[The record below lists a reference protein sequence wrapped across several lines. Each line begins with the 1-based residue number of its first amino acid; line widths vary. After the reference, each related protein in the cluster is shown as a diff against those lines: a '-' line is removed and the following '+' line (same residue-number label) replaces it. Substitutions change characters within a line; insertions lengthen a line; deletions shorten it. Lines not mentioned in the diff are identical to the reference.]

1 MGTKCK
7 KCGQYEA
14 EEDPTTGTVVCTN
27 CGAISEEN
35 QIVSSIQF
43 TENAGGSSI
52 IGTFHSADGLN
63 NSVNHIGSRNHREVT
78 LRKAKESICRLC
90 AELRL
95 PKQHEDEAYN
105 YYRLALNKSFTRGR
119 RAEQVYASCV
129 YLSCRLNPR
138 QNELMLLDFSQV
150 LKVNVY
156 ILGKTFLK
164 LSQELNITPHMLDP
178 VFYIHRF
185 AHQLG
190 FGDSGTKNKEVMET
204 SNRIVQRMNRDWMT
218 EGRRPA
224 GICGAAFV
232 IAARMH
238 GFRCNIEDITKVFK
252 IGPNT
257 IRKRLH
263 EFGATPSAKLTID
276 EFNRIDLESEFDPP
290 SFIKAQEEAAKKFDN
305 EEIDRQVTEAE
316 ALIPEIDQAMTE
328 DQKKAAKRK
337 RRPKKASGDAEEVPS
352 DPELQMVHKAGFLDP
367 LKTPEEALARLNPNF
382 VGSSDTPSTSRP
394 ENGRLESLLP
404 NESYQPT
411 VESLGITRSH
421 AEMLSL
427 SDPSM
432 ENNVSKEE
440 LHDGELD
447 LEGIDD
453 DEISCMILNEAEVSR
468 KTTMWENRKE
478 NKEWVKRQE
487 EKRLEEAS
495 NPPKAKRARK
505 RRGKS
510 TLPEYSTAG
519 EALQTVIKQK
529 RFSTNINYDVL
540 NTLKEALSTS
550 KEVEQ
555 KKSPIKIIDKK
566 KTEA

>member
-328 DQKKAAKRK
+328 DQKKGAKRK

-352 DPELQMVHKAGFLDP
+352 DPELQM
-367 LKTPEEALARLNPNF
+367 
-382 VGSSDTPSTSRP
+382 
-394 ENGRLESLLP
+394 
-404 NESYQPT
+404 
-411 VESLGITRSH
+411 
-421 AEMLSL
+421 
-427 SDPSM
+427 
-432 ENNVSKEE
+432 
-440 LHDGELD
+440 
-447 LEGIDD
+447 
-453 DEISCMILNEAEVSR
+453 
-468 KTTMWENRKE
+468 
-478 NKEWVKRQE
+478 
-487 EKRLEEAS
+487 
-495 NPPKAKRARK
+495 
-505 RRGKS
+505 
-510 TLPEYSTAG
+510 
-519 EALQTVIKQK
+519 
-529 RFSTNINYDVL
+529 
-540 NTLKEALSTS
+540 
-550 KEVEQ
+550 
-555 KKSPIKIIDKK
+555 
-566 KTEA
+566 

>member
-1 MGTKCK
+1 
-7 KCGQYEA
+7 
-14 EEDPTTGTVVCTN
+14 
-27 CGAISEEN
+27 
-35 QIVSSIQF
+35 
-43 TENAGGSSI
+43 
-52 IGTFHSADGLN
+52 
-63 NSVNHIGSRNHREVT
+63 
-78 LRKAKESICRLC
+78 
-90 AELRL
+90 
-95 PKQHEDEAYN
+95 
-105 YYRLALNKSFTRGR
+105 
-119 RAEQVYASCV
+119 
-129 YLSCRLNPR
+129 
-138 QNELMLLDFSQV
+138 
-150 LKVNVY
+150 
-156 ILGKTFLK
+156 
-164 LSQELNITPHMLDP
+164 
-178 VFYIHRF
+178 
-185 AHQLG
+185 
-190 FGDSGTKNKEVMET
+190 MET

-276 EFNRIDLESEFDPP
+276 EFNRIDLEAEFDPP

-316 ALIPEIDQAMTE
+316 ALIPKIDQAMTE

-337 RRPKKASGDAEEVPS
+337 RRPKKTVGEAEEVPRLKFPYNRCENLFS

-382 VGSSDTPSTSRP
+382 AGSSDTPSTSRP
-394 ENGRLESLLP
+394 ENGRLDALMP

-432 ENNVSKEE
+432 ENAVSREE

-447 LEGIDD
+447 LEGKKLPIF
-453 DEISCMILNEAEVSR
+453 LN
-468 KTTMWENRKE
+468 
-478 NKEWVKRQE
+478 
-487 EKRLEEAS
+487 
-495 NPPKAKRARK
+495 
-505 RRGKS
+505 
-510 TLPEYSTAG
+510 
-519 EALQTVIKQK
+519 
-529 RFSTNINYDVL
+529 
-540 NTLKEALSTS
+540 
-550 KEVEQ
+550 
-555 KKSPIKIIDKK
+555 
-566 KTEA
+566 

>member
-1 MGTKCK
+1 
-7 KCGQYEA
+7 
-14 EEDPTTGTVVCTN
+14 
-27 CGAISEEN
+27 
-35 QIVSSIQF
+35 
-43 TENAGGSSI
+43 
-52 IGTFHSADGLN
+52 
-63 NSVNHIGSRNHREVT
+63 
-78 LRKAKESICRLC
+78 
-90 AELRL
+90 
-95 PKQHEDEAYN
+95 
-105 YYRLALNKSFTRGR
+105 
-119 RAEQVYASCV
+119 
-129 YLSCRLNPR
+129 
-138 QNELMLLDFSQV
+138 MLLDFSQV

-178 VFYIHRF
+178 GNRFFSKEFSILSVFYIHRF

-337 RRPKKASGDAEEVPS
+337 RRPKKASGDAEEVPRY
-352 DPELQMVHKAGFLDP
+352 QFL
-367 LKTPEEALARLNPNF
+367 LN
-382 VGSSDTPSTSRP
+382 
-394 ENGRLESLLP
+394 
-404 NESYQPT
+404 
-411 VESLGITRSH
+411 
-421 AEMLSL
+421 
-427 SDPSM
+427 
-432 ENNVSKEE
+432 
-440 LHDGELD
+440 
-447 LEGIDD
+447 
-453 DEISCMILNEAEVSR
+453 
-468 KTTMWENRKE
+468 
-478 NKEWVKRQE
+478 
-487 EKRLEEAS
+487 
-495 NPPKAKRARK
+495 
-505 RRGKS
+505 
-510 TLPEYSTAG
+510 
-519 EALQTVIKQK
+519 
-529 RFSTNINYDVL
+529 
-540 NTLKEALSTS
+540 
-550 KEVEQ
+550 
-555 KKSPIKIIDKK
+555 
-566 KTEA
+566 

>member
-1 MGTKCK
+1 M
-7 KCGQYEA
+7 
-14 EEDPTTGTVVCTN
+14 
-27 CGAISEEN
+27 
-35 QIVSSIQF
+35 
-43 TENAGGSSI
+43 
-52 IGTFHSADGLN
+52 
-63 NSVNHIGSRNHREVT
+63 
-78 LRKAKESICRLC
+78 
-90 AELRL
+90 
-95 PKQHEDEAYN
+95 
-105 YYRLALNKSFTRGR
+105 
-119 RAEQVYASCV
+119 
-129 YLSCRLNPR
+129 
-138 QNELMLLDFSQV
+138 
-150 LKVNVY
+150 
-156 ILGKTFLK
+156 
-164 LSQELNITPHMLDP
+164 
-178 VFYIHRF
+178 
-185 AHQLG
+185 
-190 FGDSGTKNKEVMET
+190 
-204 SNRIVQRMNRDWMT
+204 QRMNRDWMT

-328 DQKKAAKRK
+328 DQKKAVKRK
-337 RRPKKASGDAEEVPS
+337 RRPKKAAEEHAEELPS
-352 DPELQMVHKAGFLDP
+352 DPELQMVQKAGFLDP

-382 VGSSDTPSTSRP
+382 AGSVDSPSTSGP
-394 ENGRLESLLP
+394 ENGRLED

-427 SDPSM
+427 SDPST
-432 ENNVSKEE
+432 ENVVSREE

-453 DEISCMILNEAEVSR
+453 DEISCMILNDAEVSR
-468 KTTMWENRKE
+468 KTKMWENRKE

-487 EKRLEEAS
+487 QKRLEEAS

-550 KEVEQ
+550 KEVEKQ
-555 KKSPIKIIDKK
+555 KSPIKIIDKK
-566 KTEA
+566 KSTEAANSTEDDSDDSDVDASDKVPTSSFAQDMGMGDLFGGDSD